1 MATSG
6 TYTFTVTRD
15 DTINSAL
22 RIIKAQGD
30 RDVAVGSRL
39 ANAAAALNIMVKSWV
54 MEGLPLWAVLDV
66 AVPMV
71 VGQAQYSLGP
81 GTSTQRPLR
90 ILDAYLRDASGND
103 VSLQVTSRYDWDTLG
118 QKSSPGIPN
127 QIFYDPQLN
136 NGIVTVYNVP
146 SDATH
151 TMHLVIQRQFQ
162 DFNLSTDSPD
172 FPQEAYQALKYCLAE
187 ELYPELGDLNNQVLF
202 QFIVG
207 KARAAKDALFA
218 FGQEWASVTFTPTER
233 S

>member
-6 TYTFTVTRD
+6 TYNFTVTRD
-15 DTINSAL
+15 DIINGAL
-22 RIIKAQGD
+22 RLIKAQGD
-30 RDVAVGSRL
+30 RDVAVGARL

-54 MEGLPLWAVLDV
+54 MNGLPLWAVLDV

-71 VGQAQYSLGP
+71 AGQAQYSLGP

-103 VSLQVTSRYDWDTLG
+103 VSLSILSRYDWDTLG
-118 QKSSPGIPN
+118 QKNAPGIPN

-146 SDATH
+146 SDSTH
-151 TMHLVIQRQFQ
+151 TMHLVVQRQFQ
-162 DFNLSTDSPD
+162 DFNLATDNPD
-172 FPQEAYQALKYCLAE
+172 FPQEAFQALKYGLAE
-187 ELYPELGDLNNQVLF
+187 ELYPELGDLQNVALF

-207 KARAAKDALFA
+207 KAKATRDDLFA
-218 FGQEWASVTFTPTER
+218 FAQEWVSVTFSPSER
-233 S
+233 